1 MTLGEAV
8 IEKPKQLGLLFF
20 ATIKLTHYQRDDRII
35 VIEK

>member
-20 ATIKLTHYQRDDRII
+20 ATIKLTHYRSLDRTIFL
-35 VIEK
+35 